1 MQALLKPIGLATL
14 GFVIVLSGFAYDV
27 LFAGIPYQDVA
38 PEIQARWDFH
48 KFVAGL
54 FYKTGGVVLLVGI
67 LAVPIVWNVK
77 RRQRRQSPEDNNQ
90 EAAE

>member
-14 GFVIVLSGFAYDV
+14 GFVIVLGGFAYDV

-38 PEIQARWDFH
+38 PEIQARWEFH

-54 FYKTGGVVLLVGI
+54 FYKAGGIVLLVGI
-67 LAVPIVWNVK
+67 FAVPIVWSAK
-77 RRQRRQSPEDNNQ
+77 RNQRQQSPVGN
-90 EAAE
+90 A